1 MTSPLKQQT
10 LATPRFYGSLATYT
24 LVGLLALGTMI
35 PMGCGKKKKADIV
48 SILPENGA
56 VAGGSSKGTSGSVQ
70 ELNGGAPGAD
80 SANGLNG
87 SLPGDALGQAGV
99 IKGSHSEL
107 TLSAEALSKAEQNA
121 ALPSIYFALDS
132 FELTEESKAKL
143 QPHIAYLDANPTML
157 CLLEGHTDEQGTAE
171 YNYALGNERSQAV
184 RNYLVEQG
192 IAAERLFTVSYGE
205 DRPIIQGTD
214 ETSYQENRR
223 VDFLVMAQ

>member
-1 MTSPLKQQT
+1 MTSTLKQHT

-56 VAGGSSKGTSGSVQ
+56 LAGGSSKGTA

-80 SANGLNG
+80 SANGLNV
-87 SLPGDALGQAGV
+87 SLPGDALGQSGV
-99 IKGSHSEL
+99 IKGSLPEL
-107 TLSAEALSKAEQNA
+107 SLSAEALSKAEQNA
-121 ALPSIYFALDS
+121 ALPPIYFALDS
-132 FELTEESKAKL
+132 FDLTEESKAKL

-171 YNYALGNERSQAV
+171 YNYALGNERSQSV

-205 DRPIIQGTD
+205 DRPVIQGTD
-214 ETSYQENRR
+214 ETSFQENRR